1 MDNNPETRVIA
12 HCLYTEGASSGIFS
26 SGLKSEH
33 FSLAAN
39 RCIMQA
45 MFDCWE
51 KGKNPSV
58 VSITDLINYIREDTD
73 YYEAV
78 GGDQLKDRLV
88 SLASMEL
95 GSWQQDSR
103 RVQELYHQ
111 RELASGLQIAASIAA
126 QQGNEAQLSELMN
139 RINQIQQAME
149 GNDPLVGVTSV
160 DDLLLD
166 LETIEEMPDF
176 IPTRYPG
183 LNRSIGYDPVRG
195 GLVRGAVHSII
206 GAPGSGKSTFTI
218 SLLVGFLQAG
228 KTVAYANY
236 EIAKFI
242 WDKFFFA
249 NCTGCNPFR
258 IREYPEGF
266 FTGSKENFQKLL
278 ESWRGRLFVKHSH
291 DTLFYEDI
299 ENWVKDLCREVSV
312 DVLIV
317 DTLQSLEVFGRK
329 TNQRWQIYEYIMMRL
344 ERLAIEQ
351 NIAIIITGQ
360 ENVNRMREGREE
372 ASMADTGG
380 SISIEQK
387 SAVVMHLII
396 PQTEDVDT
404 VEIQITKNRVVGTS
418 MTQRPVQFI
427 YDDHYKGHREYEPRP
442 SKQEEEVKRVASRI
456 KAGPDPN
463 MLD

>member
-1 MDNNPETRVIA
+1 
-12 HCLYTEGASSGIFS
+12 
-26 SGLKSEH
+26 
-33 FSLAAN
+33 
-39 RCIMQA
+39 
-45 MFDCWE
+45 
-51 KGKNPSV
+51 
-58 VSITDLINYIREDTD
+58 
-73 YYEAV
+73 
-78 GGDQLKDRLV
+78 
-88 SLASMEL
+88 
-95 GSWQQDSR
+95 
-103 RVQELYHQ
+103 
-111 RELASGLQIAASIAA
+111 
-126 QQGNEAQLSELMN
+126 
-139 RINQIQQAME
+139 
-149 GNDPLVGVTSV
+149 
-160 DDLLLD
+160 
-166 LETIEEMPDF
+166 
-176 IPTRYPG
+176 
-183 LNRSIGYDPVRG
+183 
-195 GLVRGAVHSII
+195 
-206 GAPGSGKSTFTI
+206 
-218 SLLVGFLQAG
+218 
-228 KTVAYANY
+228 
-236 EIAKFI
+236 
-242 WDKFFFA
+242 
-249 NCTGCNPFR
+249 
-258 IREYPEGF
+258 
-266 FTGSKENFQKLL
+266 
-278 ESWRGRLFVKHSH
+278 
-291 DTLFYEDI
+291 
-299 ENWVKDLCREVSV
+299 V